1 MKTHY
6 FICLLVGGSL
16 SMANAQNIDNPV
28 LPGVADAGVV
38 KYNGKYY
45 IGGVN
50 TFGDFYVSDDLVHW
64 GKPVHVV
71 SMDNEWT
78 KDTGAGDNQ
87 IHANNMLYLNGQFH
101 LYWSVNYW
109 GKDRHAVHIV
119 HAQSDDVLGPY
130 KEPVKATWM
139 DNRIDPHVF
148 KDDDGQLYMYMVRFT
163 DGNTIWGRKMKNPE
177 EFAGEPVC
185 QFASLPDTWETMDN
199 RVAEGPWVIKYR
211 GRYYMMY
218 NANHTATDW
227 GNYQLGVAEA
237 DSPLTFQN
245 GGKYSYPVVKSNQVD
260 LEEDYPDILRLHSLD
275 FAYTEQSPE
284 YGWEKTDFDDT
295 DWMRGETGFSSVS
308 IEGSTVRKQ
317 KTVWKSARL
326 WLRKNFMA
334 GDLNHNYAL
343 RVNHAGATKI
353 YLNGSLIYQ
362 KDKADYCIL
371 NLDEAQLKNLRNGNN
386 LLAVE
391 TSKGEKGNFFDV
403 ALFDMDGDKAE
414 NILFSPGQPNIVRGV
429 NGFEWWLVYMANK
442 NAEAR
447 GQYIDRIHF
456 FDKTLYVDGITDK
469 KTEGYHPEPGKPTY
483 SDVFD
488 DAARSKNH
496 WHWEDGSVWTV
507 ADGELTATPSALSQ
521 ALIKDG
527 RAACTYLFEVGV
539 NTQAE
544 AGATVWWKDKRNYMR
559 IGLDAGQNIWYLL
572 VSRDGVEHKQ
582 SFPLPSDFK
591 WGVYHSLRT
600 ERNMDCLKV
609 WIDEIPAPGQFL
621 FTGLTD
627 EAGIP
632 GVFSVGGPS
641 AFDGVTYTIGF
652 DDFDAVMPHWET
664 LEGSYVQ
671 TDEGLQTQSEK
682 AVAIKGELLED
693 YEFDVQITNHSD
705 EGTAGILPLY
715 IDSQNYVKVGL
726 DAVKRQLE
734 VVMVKEGK
742 AVQQWSRPLAHLQTL
757 YADVKYTDFIEKGYR
772 MPSPTWLDAVYL
784 NRRAVDGEDG
794 LVENMFSNFNIEYL
808 KQGKWCPLP
817 IKNVTLAENP
827 MYNKAAFEPIKAEG
841 FRFVNRNAED
851 LKRHIYKIRIGELF
865 KDSYNV
871 RAVRRKNK
879 LYLFVD
885 GREIGTFPVDYAGSR
900 VGLYSENGKV
910 SYNGILYYH
919 IAE

>member
-1 MKTHY
+1 MKAHF
-6 FICLLVGGSL
+6 FICLLVGGGLSL
-16 SMANAQNIDNPV
+16 ANAQNIDNPV

-38 KYNGKYY
+38 KYNGKYF

-78 KDTGAGDNQ
+78 KGTGAGDNQ

-109 GKDRHAVHIV
+109 GKDRHAVHIA

-130 KEPVKATWM
+130 REPVKATWM

-237 DSPLTFQN
+237 ESPLGFQN
-245 GGKYSYPVVKSNQVD
+245 GSKYSYPVVKSNQID
-260 LEEDYPDILRLHSLD
+260 LEESYPDVLRLHSSD
-275 FAYTEQSPE
+275 FAYTEQAPAS
-284 YGWEKTDFDDT
+284 GWNKAGFDDT
-295 DWMRGETGFSSVS
+295 GWKWGKTGFSSVN

-317 KTVWKSARL
+317 NTVWKSARL
-326 WLRKNFMA
+326 WLRKNFMV
-334 GDLNHNYAL
+334 GNLNHNYAL
-343 RVNHAGATKI
+343 RINHAGATKI

-371 NLDEAQLKNLRNGNN
+371 NLDEKQLQNLNSGSN

-391 TSKGEKGNFFDV
+391 TSKGEKDNFFDV
-403 ALFDMDGDKAE
+403 ALFDMNADRAE
-414 NILFSPGQPNIVRGV
+414 NILFTPGQPNIVRGV

-442 NAEAR
+442 NAEDR
-447 GQYIDRIHF
+447 GQYINRIHF

-469 KTEGYHPEPGKPTY
+469 KTQGYHPEPGKPTY
-483 SDVFD
+483 GDVFD
-488 DAARSKNH
+488 DAARLKSH
-496 WHWEDGSVWTV
+496 WQWDNGSDWSVSGGEMKV
-507 ADGELTATPSALSQ
+507 ASSALSQ
-521 ALIKDG
+521 ALIKG
-527 RAACTYLFEVGV
+527 SRAARTYLFEAGV
-539 NTQAE
+539 KTQTE
-544 AGATVWWKDKRNYMR
+544 AGVTIWWKDRLNYMR
-559 IGLDAGQNIWYLL
+559 IGLDAGQNIWYFLE
-572 VSRDGVEHKQ
+572 SRDGVERKQ
-582 SFPLPSDFK
+582 SFPLSPDFK
-591 WGVYHSLRT
+591 WGAYHSLRA

-609 WIDEIPAPGQFL
+609 WLDEIPAPGQFL

-632 GVFSVGGPS
+632 GVFSNGGAS

-652 DDFDAVMPHWET
+652 DDYDAVMPRWET
-664 LEGSYVQ
+664 VEGNYVQ
-671 TDEGLQTQSEK
+671 TDKGLQTRSDK
-682 AVAIKGELLED
+682 AVAVKGELLED
-693 YEFDVQITNHSD
+693 YEFEVQVTNHSD
-705 EGTAGILPLY
+705 KGKAGIFPLY
-715 IDSQNYVKVGL
+715 IDSQNYLKVGL
-726 DAVKRQLE
+726 DAEKRQLE
-734 VVMVKEGK
+734 VTMMKDGK
-742 AVQQWSRPLAHLQTL
+742 IIRQWNSPLAHLQTL
-757 YADVKYTDFIEKGYR
+757 YTDVKYTDFIEKGYR
-772 MPSPTWLDAVYL
+772 MQYPTWLDAVYL
-784 NRRAVDGEDG
+784 NRQEVDGEDG
-794 LVENMFSNFNIEYL
+794 LVENMFSNFNIEFL
-808 KQGKWCPLP
+808 KQGKWYPLP
-817 IKNVTLAENP
+817 IKNVSLAEHP
-827 MYNKAAFEPIKAEG
+827 VYNKAVFEPVKAEG
-841 FRFVNRNAED
+841 FRFVNKNAED
-851 LKRHIYKIRIGELF
+851 LKRHIYKIRIRELF

-871 RAVRRKNK
+871 RAVRRGNK

-885 GREIGTFPVDYAGSR
+885 GKEVGSYAVDFAESR
-900 VGLYSENGKV
+900 IGLYSENCEV

>member
-1 MKTHY
+1 MKAHF
-6 FICLLVGGSL
+6 FICLLVGGGLSL
-16 SMANAQNIDNPV
+16 ANAQNIDNPV

-38 KYNGKYY
+38 KYNGKYF

-78 KDTGAGDNQ
+78 KGTGAGDNQ

-109 GKDRHAVHIV
+109 GKDRHAVHIA

-130 KEPVKATWM
+130 REPVKATWM

-177 EFAGEPVC
+177 EFAGDPVR
-185 QFASLPDTWETMDN
+185 QFASLPDTWETMYN

-237 DSPLTFQN
+237 ESPLGFQN
-245 GGKYSYPVVKSNQVD
+245 GSKYSYPVVKSNQID
-260 LEEDYPDILRLHSLD
+260 LEESYPDVLRLHSSD
-275 FAYTEQSPE
+275 FAYTEQAPAS
-284 YGWEKTDFDDT
+284 GWNKAGFDDT
-295 DWMRGETGFSSVS
+295 GWKWGKTGFSSVN

-317 KTVWKSARL
+317 NTVWKSARL
-326 WLRKNFMA
+326 WLRKNFVV
-334 GDLNHNYAL
+334 GNLNHNYAL
-343 RVNHAGATKI
+343 RINHAGATKI

-371 NLDEAQLKNLRNGNN
+371 NLDEKQLQNLNSGSN

-391 TSKGEKGNFFDV
+391 TSKGEKDNFFDV
-403 ALFDMDGDKAE
+403 ALFDMNADRAE
-414 NILFSPGQPNIVRGV
+414 NILFTPGQPNIVRGV

-442 NAEAR
+442 NAEDR
-447 GQYIDRIHF
+447 GQYINRIHF

-469 KTEGYHPEPGKPTY
+469 KTQGYHPEPGKPTY
-483 SDVFD
+483 GDVFD
-488 DAARSKNH
+488 DAARLKSH
-496 WHWEDGSVWTV
+496 WQWDNGSDWSVLGGEMKV
-507 ADGELTATPSALSQ
+507 ASSALSQ
-521 ALIKDG
+521 ALIKG
-527 RAACTYLFEVGV
+527 SRAARTYLFEAGV
-539 NTQAE
+539 KTQTE
-544 AGATVWWKDKRNYMR
+544 AGVTIWWKDRLNYMR
-559 IGLDAGQNIWYLL
+559 IGLDAGQNIWYFLE
-572 VSRDGVEHKQ
+572 SRDGVERKQ
-582 SFPLPSDFK
+582 SFPLSPDFK
-591 WGVYHSLRT
+591 WGAYHSLRA

-609 WIDEIPAPGQFL
+609 WLDEIPAPGQFL

-632 GVFSVGGPS
+632 GVFSNGGAS

-652 DDFDAVMPHWET
+652 DDYDAVMPRWET
-664 LEGSYVQ
+664 VEGNYVQ
-671 TDEGLQTQSEK
+671 TDKGLQTRSDK
-682 AVAIKGELLED
+682 AVAVKGELLED
-693 YEFDVQITNHSD
+693 YEFEVQVTNHSD
-705 EGTAGILPLY
+705 KGKAGIFPLY
-715 IDSQNYVKVGL
+715 IDSQNYLKVGL
-726 DAVKRQLE
+726 DAEKRQLE
-734 VVMVKEGK
+734 VTMMKDGK
-742 AVQQWSRPLAHLQTL
+742 IIRQWNSPLAHLQTL

-772 MPSPTWLDAVYL
+772 MRFPTWLDAVYL
-784 NRRAVDGEDG
+784 NRQEVDGEDG
-794 LVENMFSNFNIEYL
+794 LVENMFSNFNIEFL
-808 KQGKWCPLP
+808 KQGKWYPLP
-817 IKNVTLAENP
+817 IKNVSLAEHP
-827 MYNKAAFEPIKAEG
+827 VYNKAVFEPVKAEG
-841 FRFVNRNAED
+841 FRFVNKNAED
-851 LKRHIYKIRIGELF
+851 LKRHIYKIRIRELF

-871 RAVRRKNK
+871 RAVRRGNK

-885 GREIGTFPVDYAGSR
+885 GKEVGSYAVDFAESR
-900 VGLYSENGKV
+900 VGLYSENCEV

>member
-1 MKTHY
+1 MKAHF
-6 FICLLVGGSL
+6 FICLLVGGGLSL
-16 SMANAQNIDNPV
+16 ANAQNIDNPV

-38 KYNGKYY
+38 KYNGKYF

-78 KDTGAGDNQ
+78 KGTGAGDNQ

-109 GKDRHAVHIV
+109 GKDRHAVHIA
-119 HAQSDDVLGPY
+119 HAQSNYVLGPY
-130 KEPVKATWM
+130 REPVKATWM

-237 DSPLTFQN
+237 ESPLGFQN
-245 GGKYSYPVVKSNQVD
+245 GSKYSYPVVKSNQVD
-260 LEEDYPDILRLHSLD
+260 LEESYPDVLRLHSSD
-275 FAYTEQSPE
+275 FAYTEQAPAS
-284 YGWEKTDFDDT
+284 GWNKAGFDDT
-295 DWMRGETGFSSVS
+295 GWKWGKTGFSSVN

-317 KTVWKSARL
+317 NTVWKSARL
-326 WLRKNFMA
+326 WLRKNFMV
-334 GDLNHNYAL
+334 GNLNHNYAL
-343 RVNHAGATKI
+343 RINHAGATKI
-353 YLNGSLIYQ
+353 YLNGSLISQ

-371 NLDEAQLKNLRNGNN
+371 NLDEKQLQNLSSGSN

-391 TSKGEKGNFFDV
+391 TSKGEKDNFFDV
-403 ALFDMDGDKAE
+403 ALFDMNADRAE
-414 NILFSPGQPNIVRGV
+414 NILFTPGQPNIVRGV

-442 NAEAR
+442 NAEDR
-447 GQYIDRIHF
+447 GQYINRIHF

-469 KTEGYHPEPGKPTY
+469 KTQGYHPEPGKPTY
-483 SDVFD
+483 GDVFD
-488 DAARSKNH
+488 DAARLKSH
-496 WHWEDGSVWTV
+496 WQWDNGSDWSVSGGEMKV
-507 ADGELTATPSALSQ
+507 ASSALSQ
-521 ALIKDG
+521 ALIKG
-527 RAACTYLFEVGV
+527 SRAARTYLFEAGV
-539 NTQAE
+539 KTQTE
-544 AGATVWWKDKRNYMR
+544 AGVTIWWKDRLNYMR
-559 IGLDAGQNIWYLL
+559 IGLDAGQNIWYFLE
-572 VSRDGVEHKQ
+572 SRDGVERKQ
-582 SFPLPSDFK
+582 SFPLSPDFK
-591 WGVYHSLRT
+591 WGAYHSLRA

-609 WIDEIPAPGQFL
+609 WLDEIPAPGQFL

-632 GVFSVGGPS
+632 GVFSNGGAS

-652 DDFDAVMPHWET
+652 DDYDAVMPRWET
-664 LEGSYVQ
+664 VEGNYVQ
-671 TDEGLQTQSEK
+671 TDKGLQTRSDK
-682 AVAIKGELLED
+682 AVAVKGELLED
-693 YEFDVQITNHSD
+693 YEFEVQVTNHSD
-705 EGTAGILPLY
+705 KGKAGIFPLY
-715 IDSQNYVKVGL
+715 IDSQNYLKVGL
-726 DAVKRQLE
+726 DAEKRQLE
-734 VVMVKEGK
+734 VTMMKDGK
-742 AVQQWSRPLAHLQTL
+742 IIRQWNSPLAHLQTL

-772 MPSPTWLDAVYL
+772 MRFPTWLDAVYL
-784 NRRAVDGEDG
+784 NRQEVDGEDG
-794 LVENMFSNFNIEYL
+794 LVENMFSNFNIEFL
-808 KQGKWCPLP
+808 KQGKWYPLP
-817 IKNVTLAENP
+817 IKNVSLAEHP
-827 MYNKAAFEPIKAEG
+827 VYNKAVFEPVKAEG
-841 FRFVNRNAED
+841 FRFVNKNAED
-851 LKRHIYKIRIGELF
+851 LKRHIYKIRIRELF

-871 RAVRRKNK
+871 RAVRRGNK

-885 GREIGTFPVDYAGSR
+885 GKEVGSYAVDFAESR
-900 VGLYSENGKV
+900 IGLYSENCEV

>member
-1 MKTHY
+1 M
-6 FICLLVGGSL
+6 SL
-16 SMANAQNIDNPV
+16 ANAQNIDNPV

-38 KYNGKYY
+38 KYNGKYF

-78 KDTGAGDNQ
+78 KGTGAGDNQ

-109 GKDRHAVHIV
+109 GKDRHAVHIA

-130 KEPVKATWM
+130 REPVKATWM

-237 DSPLTFQN
+237 ESPLGFQN
-245 GGKYSYPVVKSNQVD
+245 GSKYSYPVVKSNQVD
-260 LEEDYPDILRLHSLD
+260 LEESYPDVLRLHSSD
-275 FAYTEQSPE
+275 FAYTEQAPAS
-284 YGWEKTDFDDT
+284 GWNKAGFDDT
-295 DWMRGETGFSSVS
+295 GWKWGKTGFSSVN

-317 KTVWKSARL
+317 NTVWKSARL
-326 WLRKNFMA
+326 WLRKNFMV
-334 GDLNHNYAL
+334 GNLNHNYAL
-343 RVNHAGATKI
+343 RINHAGATKI

-371 NLDEAQLKNLRNGNN
+371 NLDEKQLQNLNSGSN

-391 TSKGEKGNFFDV
+391 TSKGEKDNFFDV
-403 ALFDMDGDKAE
+403 ALFDMNADRAE
-414 NILFSPGQPNIVRGV
+414 NILFTPGQPNIVRGV

-442 NAEAR
+442 NAEDR
-447 GQYIDRIHF
+447 GQYINRIHF

-469 KTEGYHPEPGKPTY
+469 KTQGYHPEPGKPTY
-483 SDVFD
+483 GDVFD
-488 DAARSKNH
+488 DAARLKSH
-496 WHWEDGSVWTV
+496 WQWDNGSDWSVSGGEMKV
-507 ADGELTATPSALSQ
+507 ASSALSQ
-521 ALIKDG
+521 ALIKG
-527 RAACTYLFEVGV
+527 SRAARTYLFEAGV
-539 NTQAE
+539 KTQTE
-544 AGATVWWKDKRNYMR
+544 AGVTIWWKDRLNYMR
-559 IGLDAGQNIWYLL
+559 IGLDAGQNIWYFLE
-572 VSRDGVEHKQ
+572 SRDGVERKQ
-582 SFPLPSDFK
+582 SFPLSPDFK
-591 WGVYHSLRT
+591 WGAYHSLRA

-609 WIDEIPAPGQFL
+609 WLDEIPAPGQFL

-632 GVFSVGGPS
+632 GVFSNGGAS

-652 DDFDAVMPHWET
+652 DDYDAVMPRWET
-664 LEGSYVQ
+664 VEGNYVQ
-671 TDEGLQTQSEK
+671 TDKGLQTRSDK
-682 AVAIKGELLED
+682 AVAVKGELLED
-693 YEFDVQITNHSD
+693 YEFEVQVTNHSD
-705 EGTAGILPLY
+705 KGKAGIFPLY
-715 IDSQNYVKVGL
+715 IDSQNYLKVGL
-726 DAVKRQLE
+726 DAEKRQLE
-734 VVMVKEGK
+734 VTMMKDGK
-742 AVQQWSRPLAHLQTL
+742 IIRQWNSPLAHLQTL

-772 MPSPTWLDAVYL
+772 MRFPTWLDAVYL
-784 NRRAVDGEDG
+784 NRQEVDGEDG
-794 LVENMFSNFNIEYL
+794 LVENMFSNFNIEFL
-808 KQGKWCPLP
+808 KQGKWYPLP
-817 IKNVTLAENP
+817 IKNVSLAEHP
-827 MYNKAAFEPIKAEG
+827 VYNKAVFEPVKAEG
-841 FRFVNRNAED
+841 FRFVNENAED
-851 LKRHIYKIRIGELF
+851 LKRHIYKIRIRELF

-871 RAVRRKNK
+871 RAVRRGNK

-885 GREIGTFPVDYAGSR
+885 GKEVGSYAVDFAESR
-900 VGLYSENGKV
+900 VGLYSENCEV